1 MASQW
6 LPDDRL
12 DSFLIVGC
20 LVIPE
25 VHQILLGDVL
35 EHAGLVR
42 VTLRQLGEAAWHI
55 KLVVLDTKVPHW
67 PFVGVKFLDVEVA
80 AWECEPELGQE
91 RQVARLVN
99 VVHSWAGAVQW
110 TGPSPAEEGW
120 SRLLEVA
127 GEAGCRYCFSCR
139 ESDWACWCVR

>member
-20 LVIPE
+20 LVNPE

-67 PFVGVKFLDVEVA
+67 
-80 AWECEPELGQE
+80 
-91 RQVARLVN
+91 
-99 VVHSWAGAVQW
+99 
-110 TGPSPAEEGW
+110 
-120 SRLLEVA
+120 LL
-127 GEAGCRYCFSCR
+127 
-139 ESDWACWCVR
+139 